1 MTMCYYERMENNNYL
16 IEVAD
21 VSILL
26 ASVFERL
33 YNINHPDAST
43 ILEVYK
49 DLRRELPRNQYGERT
64 DQELV
69 SSLTSGQSDLRYT
82 VRSRKAQ

>member
-1 MTMCYYERMENNNYL
+1 MCYYERMENNNYL

>member
-1 MTMCYYERMENNNYL
+1 MTLCYYERMENNNYL

-49 DLRRELPRNQYGERT
+49 DLRRELPRNQYGERS

>member
-16 IEVAD
+16 LEVAD

>member
-16 IEVAD
+16 LEVAD

-49 DLRRELPRNQYGERT
+49 DLRRELPRNQYGERP
-64 DQELV
+64 DQDLV
-69 SSLTSGQSDLRYT
+69 RSLTGGQSDLRYT

>member
-1 MTMCYYERMENNNYL
+1 MCYYERMENNNNNYL
-16 IEVAD
+16 LEVAD

-69 SSLTSGQSDLRYT
+69 SSLTGGKSDLRYT
-82 VRSRKAQ
+82 IRSRKAQ